1 MRDLNIRW
9 LGKLPYSEAYDLQ
22 LGLHRSASPE
32 DSKDDYL
39 LLLEHNNVI
48 TSGRSSKENNL
59 LVSKG
64 QLHELG
70 IEYFETDRGGDITYH
85 GDGQL
90 IGYPIIRLSD
100 PKKVI
105 PFVRNLENVIIDSLR
120 KFKIDSFTKE
130 DDTGVWTAKGK
141 IASVGI
147 KVSKWTTYHGF
158 SLNIFDSLDGYQLIN
173 PCGNQS
179 EQITSIHQFNP
190 DISFEEV
197 ASEISDNF
205 VKIFGYANTNR
216 QFSQFTP
223 RQLKR
228 TKEFNI
234 DQMVKDGVF
243 KINQN
248 KIPVTVRGVLPSEP
262 KRPEWMKVKANLGSD
277 YVSLK
282 NLLSEKKLN
291 TVCEEASCPNIYEC
305 WSMGTATFMIM
316 GDVCTRACG
325 FCDVKTG
332 RPGELDL
339 GEPLRVAES
348 VQAMNLTHAVIT
360 SVNRDDLE
368 DGGSM
373 FFADTIRAVKDKNS
387 HCDVEVLVPDFKGL
401 RSAIQNIIDASPEV
415 FNHNLETVPRLQREI
430 RTAASYGR
438 SLSLLE
444 YVKKQGFMGK
454 TKNAVIEFQKESDLL
469 ADGIVGNKTKEAMR
483 AYTGCRS
490 TNVCNARD
498 NTGAKLDSVA
508 DIQTYLSNN
517 GFNPGIIDGEMGSY
531 TKEAIKAFQR
541 KVGLIPDGVAG
552 NRTKSA
558 MRAYTGC

>member
-1 MRDLNIRW
+1 MRNLNVRW

-22 LGLHRSASPE
+22 LGLHRSVSQEP
-32 DSKDDYL
+32 SIDDYL
-39 LLLEHNNVI
+39 LLLEHNKVI

-59 LVSKG
+59 LVTIN
-64 QLHELG
+64 QLNELG

-105 PFVRNLENVIIDSLR
+105 PFVRDLENVIIDTLR
-120 KFKIDSFTKE
+120 KFNIDSFTKE
-130 DDTGVWTAKGK
+130 DDTGVWTSKGK

-158 SLNIFDSLDGYQLIN
+158 SLNIFDSLDGYDLIN
-173 PCGNQS
+173 PCGNQL
-179 EQITSIHQFNP
+179 EKMTSIHQFNS

-197 ASEISDNF
+197 AVTISDNF
-205 VKIFGYANTNR
+205 SKIFGYSDVDK

-234 DQMVKDGVF
+234 DQMVKNGVF

-248 KIPVTVRGVLPSEP
+248 KIPVTIKGVLPSEP
-262 KRPEWMKVKANLGSD
+262 KRPEWMKVKANLGTD
-277 YVSLK
+277 YVALK
-282 NLLSEKKLN
+282 NLLSDKKLN

-332 RPGELDL
+332 KPGELDL

-360 SVNRDDLE
+360 SVNRDDLA

-373 FFADTIRAVKDKNS
+373 FFADTIRAVKEKNNR
-387 HCDVEVLVPDFKGL
+387 CDVEVLVPDFKGL

-454 TKNAVIEFQKESDLL
+454 TKTGL
-469 ADGIVGNKTKEAMR
+469 IVGMGESKEEVISVLKDLSKIEIDIVTIGQYLRPTAKHR
-483 AYTGCRS
+483 PIDRYATIEEFEDYKIIGESFGIPHVESGPLVRS
-490 TNVCNARD
+490 SYH
-498 NTGAKLDSVA
+498 AKDSFA
-508 DIQTYLSNN
+508 
-517 GFNPGIIDGEMGSY
+517 
-531 TKEAIKAFQR
+531 
-541 KVGLIPDGVAG
+541 
-552 NRTKSA
+552 SA
-558 MRAYTGC
+558 

>member
-1 MRDLNIRW
+1 MVTGIRLRDLNIRW

-22 LGLHRSASPE
+22 LGLHRSVSQE

-147 KVSKWTTYHGF
+147 KVSKWTTYHSF

-205 VKIFGYANTNR
+205 AKVFGYTNTDR

-454 TKNAVIEFQKESDLL
+454 TKTGL
-469 ADGIVGNKTKEAMR
+469 IVGMGETKEEVISVLKDLSKIEVDIVTIGQYLRPTAKHR
-483 AYTGCRS
+483 PIDRYATIEEFEDYKIIGESYGIPHVESGPLVRS
-490 TNVCNARD
+490 SYH
-498 NTGAKLDSVA
+498 AKDSFA
-508 DIQTYLSNN
+508 
-517 GFNPGIIDGEMGSY
+517 
-531 TKEAIKAFQR
+531 
-541 KVGLIPDGVAG
+541 
-552 NRTKSA
+552 SA
-558 MRAYTGC
+558 

>member
-1 MRDLNIRW
+1 MVTGIRLRDLNIRW

-22 LGLHRSASPE
+22 LGLHRSVSQE

-59 LVSKG
+59 LVSKA

-197 ASEISDNF
+197 ANEVSDNF
-205 VKIFGYANTNR
+205 AKVFGYANTDR

-339 GEPLRVAES
+339 GEPHRVAES

-454 TKNAVIEFQKESDLL
+454 TKTGL
-469 ADGIVGNKTKEAMR
+469 IVGMGETKEEVISVLKDLSKIEVDIVTIGQYLRPTAKHR
-483 AYTGCRS
+483 PIDRYATLEEFEDYKIIGESYGIPHVESGPLVRS
-490 TNVCNARD
+490 SYH
-498 NTGAKLDSVA
+498 AKDSFA
-508 DIQTYLSNN
+508 
-517 GFNPGIIDGEMGSY
+517 
-531 TKEAIKAFQR
+531 
-541 KVGLIPDGVAG
+541 
-552 NRTKSA
+552 SA
-558 MRAYTGC
+558 

>member
-1 MRDLNIRW
+1 MVTGIRLRDLNIRW

-22 LGLHRSASPE
+22 LGLHRSVSQE

-85 GDGQL
+85 GEGQL

-205 VKIFGYANTNR
+205 AKVFGYANTDR

-234 DQMVKDGVF
+234 DQMLKDGVF
-243 KINQN
+243 EINQN

-387 HCDVEVLVPDFKGL
+387 HCDVEVLVPDFNGL

-444 YVKKQGFMGK
+444 YVKKQGYMGK
-454 TKNAVIEFQKESDLL
+454 TKTGL
-469 ADGIVGNKTKEAMR
+469 IVGMGETKEEVISVLKDLSKIEVDIVTIGQYLRPTAKHR
-483 AYTGCRS
+483 PIDRYATIEEFEDYKIIGESYGIPHVESGPLVRS
-490 TNVCNARD
+490 SYH
-498 NTGAKLDSVA
+498 AKDSFA
-508 DIQTYLSNN
+508 
-517 GFNPGIIDGEMGSY
+517 
-531 TKEAIKAFQR
+531 
-541 KVGLIPDGVAG
+541 
-552 NRTKSA
+552 SA
-558 MRAYTGC
+558 

>member
-1 MRDLNIRW
+1 LVTGIRLRDLNIRW

-22 LGLHRSASPE
+22 LGLHRSVSQE

-205 VKIFGYANTNR
+205 VKVFGYANTDR

-454 TKNAVIEFQKESDLL
+454 TKTGL
-469 ADGIVGNKTKEAMR
+469 IVGMGETKEEVISVLKDLSKIEVDIVTIGQYLRPTAKHR
-483 AYTGCRS
+483 PIDRYATIEEFEDYKIIGESYGIPHVESGPLVRS
-490 TNVCNARD
+490 SYH
-498 NTGAKLDSVA
+498 AKDSFA
-508 DIQTYLSNN
+508 
-517 GFNPGIIDGEMGSY
+517 
-531 TKEAIKAFQR
+531 
-541 KVGLIPDGVAG
+541 
-552 NRTKSA
+552 SA
-558 MRAYTGC
+558 

>member
-22 LGLHRSASPE
+22 LGLHRSVSQE

-120 KFKIDSFTKE
+120 KFKIDSFTKQ

-173 PCGNQS
+173 PCGNKS

-190 DISFEEV
+190 DLSFEEV

-205 VKIFGYANTNR
+205 AKVFGYINADR

-234 DQMVKDGVF
+234 DQMVKEGVF

-454 TKNAVIEFQKESDLL
+454 TKTGL
-469 ADGIVGNKTKEAMR
+469 IVGMGETKEEVISVLKDLSKIEVDIVTIGQYLRPTAKHR
-483 AYTGCRS
+483 PIDRYATIEEFEDYKIIGESYGIPHVESGPLVRS
-490 TNVCNARD
+490 SYH
-498 NTGAKLDSVA
+498 AKDSFA
-508 DIQTYLSNN
+508 
-517 GFNPGIIDGEMGSY
+517 
-531 TKEAIKAFQR
+531 
-541 KVGLIPDGVAG
+541 
-552 NRTKSA
+552 SA
-558 MRAYTGC
+558 

>member
-22 LGLHRSASPE
+22 LGLHRSVSQE

-205 VKIFGYANTNR
+205 VKVFGYTNTDR

-454 TKNAVIEFQKESDLL
+454 TKTGL
-469 ADGIVGNKTKEAMR
+469 IVGMGETKEEVISVLKDLSKIEVDIVTIGQYLRPTAKHR
-483 AYTGCRS
+483 PIDRYATIEEFEDYKIIGESYGIPHVESGPLVRS
-490 TNVCNARD
+490 SYH
-498 NTGAKLDSVA
+498 AKDSFA
-508 DIQTYLSNN
+508 
-517 GFNPGIIDGEMGSY
+517 
-531 TKEAIKAFQR
+531 
-541 KVGLIPDGVAG
+541 
-552 NRTKSA
+552 SA
-558 MRAYTGC
+558 

>member
-1 MRDLNIRW
+1 MRNLNVRW

-22 LGLHRSASPE
+22 LGLHRSVSQE
-32 DSKDDYL
+32 SSIDDYL
-39 LLLEHNNVI
+39 LLLEHNKVI

-59 LVSKG
+59 LVTIN
-64 QLHELG
+64 QLNELG

-105 PFVRNLENVIIDSLR
+105 PFVRDLENVIIDTLR
-120 KFKIDSFTKE
+120 KFNIDSFTKE
-130 DDTGVWTAKGK
+130 DDTGVWTSKGK

-158 SLNIFDSLDGYQLIN
+158 SLNIFDSLDGYDLIN
-173 PCGNQS
+173 PCGNQL
-179 EQITSIHQFNP
+179 EKMTSIHQFNS

-197 ASEISDNF
+197 AITISDNF
-205 VKIFGYANTNR
+205 SKIFGYSDVDK

-234 DQMVKDGVF
+234 DQMVKNGVF

-248 KIPVTVRGVLPSEP
+248 KIPVTIKGVLPSEP
-262 KRPEWMKVKANLGSD
+262 KRPEWMKVKANLGTD
-277 YVSLK
+277 YVALK
-282 NLLSEKKLN
+282 NLLSDKKLN

-332 RPGELDL
+332 KPGELDL

-360 SVNRDDLE
+360 SVNRDDLA

-373 FFADTIRAVKDKNS
+373 FFADTIRAVKEKNNR
-387 HCDVEVLVPDFKGL
+387 CDVEVLVPDFKGL

-454 TKNAVIEFQKESDLL
+454 TKTGL
-469 ADGIVGNKTKEAMR
+469 IVGMGESKEEVISVLKDLSKIEIDIVTIGQYLRPTAKHR
-483 AYTGCRS
+483 PIDRYATIEEFEDYKIIGESFGIPHVESGPLVRS
-490 TNVCNARD
+490 SYH
-498 NTGAKLDSVA
+498 AKDSFA
-508 DIQTYLSNN
+508 
-517 GFNPGIIDGEMGSY
+517 
-531 TKEAIKAFQR
+531 
-541 KVGLIPDGVAG
+541 
-552 NRTKSA
+552 SA
-558 MRAYTGC
+558 

>member
-1 MRDLNIRW
+1 MVTGVRLRDLNIRW

-22 LGLHRSASPE
+22 LGLHRSVSKE
-32 DSKDDYL
+32 YSKDDYL

-205 VKIFGYANTNR
+205 AKVFGYTNTDR

-401 RSAIQNIIDASPEV
+401 RSAIQNIIHASPEV

-454 TKNAVIEFQKESDLL
+454 TKTGL
-469 ADGIVGNKTKEAMR
+469 IVGMGETKEEVISVLKDLSKIEVDIVTIGQYLRPTAKHR
-483 AYTGCRS
+483 PIDRYATIEEFEDYKIIGESYGIPHVESGPLVRS
-490 TNVCNARD
+490 SYH
-498 NTGAKLDSVA
+498 AKDSFA
-508 DIQTYLSNN
+508 
-517 GFNPGIIDGEMGSY
+517 
-531 TKEAIKAFQR
+531 
-541 KVGLIPDGVAG
+541 
-552 NRTKSA
+552 SA
-558 MRAYTGC
+558 